1 MTTALVVLFG
11 LQLGIE
17 VDVTDDA
24 VQRIATDGVNVVVIG
39 TFAVDVG
46 ISGRRLPPR
55 PPQQPAQS
63 VKVGTGC
70 GLEPETRG
78 HRPEVELLVWRRRV
92 GGRDVIS
99 E

>member
-1 MTTALVVLFG
+1 VTAALVVLLG
-11 LQLGIE
+11 LQLGVKMDATYDAIQRI
-17 VDVTDDA
+17 TTDA
-24 VQRIATDGVNVVVIG
+24 VVVVVIV
-39 TFAVDVG
+39 TFPYDVS
-46 ISGRRLPPR
+46 ISSRLPPR

-78 HRPEVELLVWRRRV
+78 HGPEVDLLVLGV
-92 GGRDVIS
+92 GGNWRDAIS